1 MTIETV
7 NLLTKDEVKNIDN
20 VTWNKNT
27 ASHVNKLIR
36 IATGLTAEIDR
47 YKALAKLI
55 PADVLAKL
63 TTVDVETRERPQF
76 SKDDFI
82 AVYGEEEYK
91 RFLRNVPAKYVSFNG

>member
-7 NLLTKDEVKNIDN
+7 ELLSKEEVKEIKD
-20 VTWNKNT
+20 VVWTKNT

-36 IATGLTAEIDR
+36 IATGLSAEIDR

-55 PADVLAKL
+55 PADVLATLK
-63 TTVDVETRERPQF
+63 TVDVETRERPQF
-76 SKDDFI
+76 SKEEFI